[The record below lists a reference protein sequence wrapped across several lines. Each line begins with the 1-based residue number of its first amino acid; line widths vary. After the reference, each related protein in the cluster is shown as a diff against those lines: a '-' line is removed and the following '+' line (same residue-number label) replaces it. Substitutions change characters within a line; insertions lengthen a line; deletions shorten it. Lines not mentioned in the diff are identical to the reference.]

1 MDLSRCGGF
10 VFSRPTAT
18 VNAPDER
25 APCNFLKSII
35 NITLIIWDI
44 LTTHA
49 LDLWIFHCAEA
60 SAASRSGT
68 RLILRPA
75 DRSPVRSI
83 AKSVEMEV
91 QCCDFLMRSG
101 ALIVCR
107 SEAGCRRQIWPS
119 GRFWLPPPP
128 PTTDKNSSPL
138 ENQASTS
145 ENRGRCLNSQEV
157 LKHSP
162 AGVPGLTGMTV
173 DRKHRLM
180 IATCSPILEREP

>member
-1 MDLSRCGGF
+1 M
-10 VFSRPTAT
+10 
-18 VNAPDER
+18 
-25 APCNFLKSII
+25 
-35 NITLIIWDI
+35 
-44 LTTHA
+44 
-49 LDLWIFHCAEA
+49 WIFHCAEA

-119 GRFWLPPPP
+119 GRFWLPPSP

-138 ENQASTS
+138 ENQASPS
-145 ENRGRCLNSQEV
+145 ENRGRGLNFPGGAQTQ
-157 LKHSP
+157 P
-162 AGVPGLTGMTV
+162 GRVPGLTGMTV

-180 IATCSPILEREP
+180 IATCKLSSKIEALRLRLADLS